1 MAKGLIAVHDFTIK
15 GWVALE
21 RKEDL
26 ARQYCQRLEEGHIL
40 FFNETPFLLPDDDR
54 TFLLNVRQA
63 SAAYHKNISYRP
75 KPDWVKGFA
84 RGSVDEKTL
93 RTILRAYSQ
102 RVTQFVSDLL
112 SPYAERWQLDLASFR
127 PVEEEGRH
135 LSPRAR
141 NDLLHVDAFP
151 TRPTNGNRLLRVF
164 TNINP
169 TKPRVWATTQP
180 FDVLARQL
188 AMAAGL
194 SDIAA
199 RTRSPVH
206 RWRRVLIR
214 LARSAGIPLLDR
226 SPYDQ
231 FMLRFHHYLK
241 ANQAFQESCPKYRWE
256 FPPNSTWI
264 VFTDMVPHAALSGQF
279 ALEQTFIVSRDAL
292 LLQHKAPV
300 YILESLCGMPLTN

>member
-1 MAKGLIAVHDFTIK
+1 MAKGLITVHDFTIR
-15 GWVALE
+15 GWVARE

-26 ARQYCQRLEEGHIL
+26 ARRYCERLEEGHIL

-54 TFLLNVRQA
+54 AFLLNVRQA

-75 KPDWVKGFA
+75 NQDQVKGFA

-112 SPYAERWQLDLASFR
+112 PPYAGRWQLDLASFR
-127 PVEEEGRH
+127 PVEEERRQ

-169 TKPRVWATTQP
+169 TKPRVWATTQT
-180 FDVLARQL
+180 FDVLARQF

-199 RTRSPVH
+199 QTRSPFR
-206 RWRRVLIR
+206 RWRVLIR
-214 LARSAGIPLLDR
+214 LARSAGIPFLDR

-231 FMLRFHHYLK
+231 FMLGFHHYLK
-241 ANQAFQESCPKYRWE
+241 ANQAFQEGCPKYRWE

-264 VFTDMVPHAALSGQF
+264 VFTDMVAHAALSGQF

-292 LLQHKAPV
+292 LLRHKAPV
-300 YILESLCGMPLTN
+300 CILESLCEMPLTS